1 MNSYNG
7 FSPQQR
13 MRALYWLKRQVTQ
26 GLRTQ
31 PTRCDVCGQT
41 AGIIEP
47 HSEDYSAPYGAH
59 TGRWGL
65 CYLCH
70 MILHCRYRAPAAFDR
85 YRTVVEAGGQFPAYL
100 SRNWRAFCAQYL
112 DARQLPEP
120 RYGDGGTGFSALLAE
135 GAAVLQHPA
144 AASSDAPVQLPLF
157 GDTPACRQARPAARH
172 AR

>member
-7 FSPQQR
+7 FTPKQR
-13 MRALYWLKRQVTQ
+13 MQALYWLKRQVSH

-41 AGIIEP
+41 VGIIEP
-47 HSEDYSAPYGAH
+47 HSEDYSAPHGPH

-70 MILHCRYRAPAAFDR
+70 MILHCRHRAPAAFEH
-85 YRTVVEAGGQFPAYL
+85 YRNVVESGGRFPAYT

-112 DARQLPEP
+112 DGKKPPEP
-120 RYGDGGTGFSALLAE
+120 ILSPDHGAGFTALLAE
-135 GAAVLQHPA
+135 GDAVRGRQHSVSA
-144 AASSDAPVQLPLF
+144 VASPGGQLPLF
-157 GDTPACRQARPAARH
+157 GDTPACH
-172 AR
+172 